1 MKYPHLFSPIQ
12 LGKTWFRNRIFASP
26 TGLPMVIPPEYLK
39 QECTAFYE
47 LRAKGGA
54 ASVSLGDGIVHT
66 PTGLMHPYKLRLD
79 DPNVVPSLSNTA
91 RAIRQHGAIATL
103 ELSHGGKFANVANLC
118 SKDTRTG
125 LPPYGPD
132 HEFTAD
138 GAEILEMPEE
148 IIDAIVKSYGEAAAL
163 AKMCGFGMVIVHGGH
178 GWLLHQFMSPN
189 TNHRRDGYGGSRE
202 NRLRFPLR
210 VLDAIRAAVGPG
222 FPIEFRMSGAEF
234 TQGGYDIDEGVEM
247 AKLLAPKVD
256 LLHVSAG
263 VHDDPDTCVITHPS
277 MFHEHGCNVWLAQRI
292 KQAVDVPV
300 ATIGGLNDP
309 AQMEEILAG
318 GKADVIEMSRAL
330 TADPYLPVKAA
341 SGREDEITPCV
352 RCFLCLNQTATKRN
366 IRCSVNPVIGR
377 ELDHKYA
384 LPPVSP
390 KRVLVVGGG
399 PAGMEAALTAAKR
412 GHDVTLCE
420 SSGALGGQLLYEE
433 HVPFKRE
440 MFDFCRVKGEQ
451 VRAAGVK
458 VLLNTKVTRQW
469 AQEFRPDALICAVG
483 ARPITPPIRGIDLP
497 LVRSL
502 SELRKK
508 DPDFGPRVVILGGG
522 LVGCETAV
530 HLLQRGHQ
538 VTVVEQQ
545 SEFAPDA
552 TLWHKQALRQ
562 QLAKSAVLMSNTT
575 GLTVT
580 PEGLEVKLPDSS
592 RTILPADT
600 VFCAVGL
607 ISRSNVREELR
618 GVTPLFYPIGDCV
631 QPAQLFQALSQ
642 GHYAGLDIGSAL
654 Y

>member
-12 LGKTWFRNRIFASP
+12 LGKTYFRNRIFASP

-39 QECTAFYE
+39 RECTAFYE

-103 ELSHGGKFANVANLC
+103 ELSHGGKYANVANLC

-148 IIDAIVKSYGEAAAL
+148 IIDTIVQSYGSAAAL
-163 AKMCGFGMVIVHGGH
+163 SKMCGFGMILVHGGH

-189 TNHRRDGYGGSRE
+189 TNHRKDQYGGSRE
-202 NRLRFPLR
+202 NRLRFALR

-234 TQGGYDIDEGVEM
+234 TKNGYDIDEGVEM

-277 MFHEHGCNVWLAQRI
+277 MFLEHGCNVWLAERI
-292 KQAVDVPV
+292 KKAVDVPV
-300 ATIGGLNDP
+300 ATVGALNDP
-309 AQMEEILAG
+309 AQMEEILAS
-318 GKADVIEMSRAL
+318 GKADVIEMSRTL
-330 TADPYLPVKAA
+330 TADPYFPKKVAN
-341 SGREDEITPCV
+341 GREEEVNKCI

-366 IRCSVNPVIGR
+366 IRCAVNPVIGR
-377 ELDHKYA
+377 ELDHEYP
-384 LPPVSP
+384 LPPATA
-390 KRVLVVGGG
+390 KKVLVVGGG
-399 PAGMEAALTAAKR
+399 PAGMEAALVAAQR

-420 SSGALGGQLLYEE
+420 AGSALGGQLLCEE

-440 MFDFCRVKGEQ
+440 MFDFCRVKGNQ
-451 VRAAGVK
+451 VKAAGVK
-458 VLLNTKVTRQW
+458 VLLNTTVTRQW
-469 AQEFRPDALICAVG
+469 AEQFHPDALVCAVG
-483 ARPITPPIRGIDLP
+483 ARPIKPPIPGIDMP
-497 LVRSL
+497 HVKFID
-502 SELRKK
+502 ELCKAS
-508 DPDFGPRVVILGGG
+508 PEFGKRVAILGGG
-522 LVGCETAV
+522 LVGCETAA
-530 HLLQRGHQ
+530 HLLQKGHQ
-538 VTVVEQQ
+538 VTIVEQQ

-552 TLWHKQALRQ
+552 TIWHKQALRQ
-562 QLAKSAVLMSNTT
+562 QLAKGAVLMPNTT
-575 GLTVT
+575 GLSVT
-580 PEGLEVKLPDSS
+580 AEGLEVKLPDGS
-592 RTILPADT
+592 RTIIPADT
-600 VFCAVGL
+600 VFCAAGL
-607 ISRSNVREELR
+607 IPRANVREELR
-618 GVTPLFYPIGDCV
+618 TITPNFYPIGDCV
-631 QPAQLFQALSQ
+631 QPAQMFQALSQ
-642 GHYAGLDIGSAL
+642 GHYTGRDI
-654 Y
+654 